1 MKQWFSKLM
10 YGRYGGDN
18 LGRFMSFAALV
29 PLLLSL
35 FLGGTASVIL
45 WFVTLALL
53 IWMYVRM
60 FSRNISA
67 RSRENQKYL
76 QYKARFLGTFR
87 GARNR
92 FRQRKEYR
100 FFRCPKCH
108 TWLRV
113 PRGRG
118 KLRIS
123 CRQCGTSFDAKS

>member
-1 MKQWFSKLM
+1 MRQWFSKLM

-18 LGRFMSFAALV
+18 LGRFLSFAALV
-29 PLLLSL
+29 PLFVSLLVD
-35 FLGGTASVIL
+35 GVASVVL
-45 WFVTLALL
+45 WLVTLALL
-53 IWMYVRM
+53 VWMYVRM

-76 QYKARFLGTFR
+76 QYRTRLTGFFR

-100 FFRCPKCH
+100 FFRCPKCRA
-108 TWLRV
+108 WLRV

-123 CRQCGTSFDAKS
+123 CRQCGTSFEAKS

>member
-1 MKQWFSKLM
+1 MRQWFAKLM
-10 YGRYGGDN
+10 YGRYGGDD
-18 LGRFMSFAALV
+18 LGRFLSFAALV
-29 PLLLSL
+29 PLIVSL
-35 FLGGTASVIL
+35 FIGGAAGVVL

-76 QYKARFLGTFR
+76 QYKARFLSAFR

-92 FRQRKEYR
+92 FRQRKQYR
-100 FFRCPKCH
+100 FFRCPKCR

-118 KLRIS
+118 KIRIN
-123 CRQCGTSFDAKS
+123 CRQCGASFDAKS

>member
-1 MKQWFSKLM
+1 MRQWFSKLM

-18 LGRFMSFAALV
+18 LGRFLSFAALV
-29 PLLLSL
+29 PLIVSL
-35 FLGGTASVIL
+35 FIGGAAGMAL

-67 RSRENQKYL
+67 RTRENQKYL
-76 QYKARFLGTFR
+76 QYKTRLFSAFH

-92 FRQRKEYR
+92 FRQRKQYR
-100 FFRCPKCH
+100 FFRCPKCRA
-108 TWLRV
+108 WLRV

-118 KLRIS
+118 KIRIN